1 MSKTAKGDL
10 LIVGLYVALTVVL
23 MNFGYGEYQVRL
35 ADILI
40 GLCLY
45 DQRFISLLTM
55 ASLIASLIGICLG
68 FDPFGFFDI
77 FLSPL
82 VMFISLTLM
91 YRFRKI
97 KYGYCSVALFI
108 PVIAK
113 GLILSAVSALLRGSL
128 TDLPSVFVYAVLTE
142 FVVVVVL
149 GTLFV
154 NDLKRL
160 YERYYG

>member
-23 MNFGYGEYQVRL
+23 MNFGYGEYQIRL

-45 DQRFISLLTM
+45 DKRFISLLTT
-55 ASLIASLIGICLG
+55 ASLITGLIGVWLG

-77 FLSPL
+77 FLNPL
-82 VMFISLTLM
+82 IMFISLTLM
-91 YRFRKI
+91 YRFRKV
-97 KYGYCSVALFI
+97 KYGYCSPALFI
-108 PVIAK
+108 PVIIK
-113 GLILSAVSALLRGSL
+113 GLMLSIVSALLRGSA
-128 TDLPSVFVYAVLTE
+128 TDLPSVFVYAVLVE
-142 FVVVVVL
+142 FAVVVVL

>member
-68 FDPFGFFDI
+68 FDPIGFFDI

-113 GLILSAVSALLRGSL
+113 GLILSAVSALLKGSL
-128 TDLPSVFVYAVLTE
+128 TDLPSVFVYAVLAE